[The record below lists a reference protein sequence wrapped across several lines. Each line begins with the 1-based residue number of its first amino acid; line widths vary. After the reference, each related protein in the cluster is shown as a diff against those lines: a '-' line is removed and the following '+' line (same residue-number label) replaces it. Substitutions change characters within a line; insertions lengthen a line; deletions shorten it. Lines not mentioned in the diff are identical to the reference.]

1 MGSVIPVDDHIPA
14 GLAEGDL
21 ILLGDLIQHA
31 AGGQRDGEVALIA
44 AAALDHADEG
54 IQLGV
59 EGGGFILDGD
69 GLRLLATQAE
79 RQGGHGIP
87 FADEDG
93 ALFALDGGG
102 EGAIGDFAPAPI
114 RQEGGV
120 LGQRA
125 ALGLELTELIA
136 AGEELLG
143 FAGHGDGGGDA
154 VDTEI
159 GDGGIIQAG
168 IEGIGAAAGK
178 VAIVPTGILA
188 VARGDAAQGADL
200 RDELVQPGE
209 AGGEQGAHALQ
220 QDDMAIVR
228 LQHHAVTIDVGGGH
242 GLFAQDVLAGLHQR
256 HGLLGVAEIGA
267 GDIDGID
274 ERTAGHLFE
283 RGERMRNPVLRG
295 EGIGRS
301 LIARTDRRRL
311 EARVLPGAGKHPVGD
326 KARTDHSETNL
337 SFHTYAVNIL
347 L

>member
-1 MGSVIPVDDHIPA
+1 MGSVIPVDDHVPA

-69 GLRLLATQAE
+69 GLRLLATQTQGE
-79 RQGGHGIP
+79 GGHGIP

-120 LGQRA
+120 LRYGA
-125 ALGLELTELIA
+125 ALRFKFAELIA
-136 AGEELLG
+136 AGEKLLG
-143 FAGHGDGGGDA
+143 LAGHGDGGGDA

-159 GDGGIIQAG
+159 GDGGIIETG
-168 IEGIGAAAGK
+168 VEGIGTAAGQ
-178 VAIVPTGILA
+178 VAIVPAGILA

-220 QDDMAIVR
+220 
-228 LQHHAVTIDVGGGH
+228 
-242 GLFAQDVLAGLHQR
+242 
-256 HGLLGVAEIGA
+256 
-267 GDIDGID
+267 
-274 ERTAGHLFE
+274 
-283 RGERMRNPVLRG
+283 
-295 EGIGRS
+295 
-301 LIARTDRRRL
+301 
-311 EARVLPGAGKHPVGD
+311 
-326 KARTDHSETNL
+326 
-337 SFHTYAVNIL
+337 
-347 L
+347 

>member
-1 MGSVIPVDDHIPA
+1 MGSVIPVDDHVPA

-54 IQLGV
+54 IQLGIK
-59 EGGGFILDGD
+59 GGGFILDGD
-69 GLRLLATQAE
+69 GLRLLATQTE

-154 VDTEI
+154 VDAEI
-159 GDGGIIQAG
+159 GDGGIIETG
-168 IEGIGAAAGK
+168 IEGIGAAAGQ

-220 QDDMAIVR
+220 
-228 LQHHAVTIDVGGGH
+228 
-242 GLFAQDVLAGLHQR
+242 
-256 HGLLGVAEIGA
+256 
-267 GDIDGID
+267 
-274 ERTAGHLFE
+274 
-283 RGERMRNPVLRG
+283 
-295 EGIGRS
+295 
-301 LIARTDRRRL
+301 
-311 EARVLPGAGKHPVGD
+311 
-326 KARTDHSETNL
+326 
-337 SFHTYAVNIL
+337 
-347 L
+347 

>member
-1 MGSVIPVDDHIPA
+1 VGSVIPVDDHVPA

-69 GLRLLATQAE
+69 GLRLLATQTQGE
-79 RQGGHGIP
+79 GGHGIP
-87 FADEDG
+87 LPDEDG

-136 AGEELLG
+136 AGEDLLG

-159 GDGGIIQAG
+159 GDGGVIETG
-168 IEGIGAAAGK
+168 IEGIGAAAGQ
-178 VAIVPTGILA
+178 VAIVPAGILA

-228 LQHHAVTIDVGGGH
+228 LQHHAVAIDVGGGH
-242 GLFAQDVLAGLHQR
+242 GFFAQDVLAGFHQGD
-256 HGLLGVAEIGA
+256 GLLGVAEIGA

-274 ERTAGHLFE
+274 LAAGGQ
-283 RGERMRNPVLRG
+283 RGEVG
-295 EGIGRS
+295 EGEGGAP
-301 LIARTDRRRL
+301 LGGEFGGA
-311 EARVLPGAGKHPVGD
+311 LPGTGIDGGEGEFGVLFCFGEELFDDMAGADGGK
-326 KARTDHSETNL
+326 TDHGGPPW
-337 SFHTYAVNIL
+337 VG
-347 L
+347 

>member
-1 MGSVIPVDDHIPA
+1 MGSVIPVDDHVPA

-69 GLRLLATQAE
+69 GPGLLATQTQGE
-79 RQGGHGIP
+79 GGHGIP

-114 RQEGGV
+114 GQKAGV
-120 LGQRA
+120 LRYGA

-143 FAGHGDGGGDA
+143 FAGHGDGGSDA
-154 VDTEI
+154 VDAEI
-159 GDGGIIQAG
+159 GDGGVIQAG
-168 IEGIGAAAGK
+168 VEGIGAAAGQ
-178 VAIVPTGILA
+178 VAIVPAGILA

-220 QDDMAIVR
+220 
-228 LQHHAVTIDVGGGH
+228 
-242 GLFAQDVLAGLHQR
+242 
-256 HGLLGVAEIGA
+256 
-267 GDIDGID
+267 
-274 ERTAGHLFE
+274 
-283 RGERMRNPVLRG
+283 
-295 EGIGRS
+295 
-301 LIARTDRRRL
+301 
-311 EARVLPGAGKHPVGD
+311 
-326 KARTDHSETNL
+326 
-337 SFHTYAVNIL
+337 
-347 L
+347 

>member
-1 MGSVIPVDDHIPA
+1 MGSVIPVDDHVPA

-59 EGGGFILDGD
+59 EGGGFILDGN
-69 GLRLLATQAE
+69 GLRLLAAQTQGE
-79 RQGGHGIP
+79 GGHGIP

-114 RQEGGV
+114 GQEGGV
-120 LGQRA
+120 LGQRT

-136 AGEELLG
+136 AGEDLLG

-159 GDGGIIQAG
+159 GDGGVIQAG
-168 IEGIGAAAGK
+168 IEGIGTAAGQ

-200 RDELVQPGE
+200 RDELVQPSE

-228 LQHHAVTIDVGGGH
+228 LQHHAVAIDIGGGH
-242 GLFAQDVLAGLHQR
+242 GLFAQDVLAGLH
-256 HGLLGVAEIGA
+256 
-267 GDIDGID
+267 
-274 ERTAGHLFE
+274 
-283 RGERMRNPVLRG
+283 
-295 EGIGRS
+295 
-301 LIARTDRRRL
+301 
-311 EARVLPGAGKHPVGD
+311 
-326 KARTDHSETNL
+326 
-337 SFHTYAVNIL
+337 
-347 L
+347 

>member
-1 MGSVIPVDDHIPA
+1 MGSVIPVDDHVPA
-14 GLAEGDL
+14 GLAEGDFV
-21 ILLGDLIQHA
+21 LLGDLIQHA

-69 GLRLLATQAE
+69 GLRLLATQTQGE
-79 RQGGHGIP
+79 GGHGIP

-136 AGEELLG
+136 AGKQLLG
-143 FAGHGDGGGDA
+143 LAGHGDGGGDA

-159 GDGGIIQAG
+159 GDGGVIETG
-168 IEGIGAAAGK
+168 IEGIGAAAGQ
-178 VAIVPTGILA
+178 VAIVPAGILA

-220 QDDMAIVR
+220 QNDMAIVR
-228 LQHHAVTIDVGGGH
+228 LQHHAVAIDVGGGH
-242 GLFAQDVLAGLHQR
+242 GLFAQDMLSCYRRCTSSIPADLKDCTGHRAGIRFLYS
-256 HGLLGVAEIGA
+256 GCAKL
-267 GDIDGID
+267 
-274 ERTAGHLFE
+274 
-283 RGERMRNPVLRG
+283 
-295 EGIGRS
+295 
-301 LIARTDRRRL
+301 
-311 EARVLPGAGKHPVGD
+311 
-326 KARTDHSETNL
+326 
-337 SFHTYAVNIL
+337 
-347 L
+347 

>member
-1 MGSVIPVDDHIPA
+1 MGSVIPVDDHVPA

-44 AAALDHADEG
+44 AAALDHADES
-54 IQLGV
+54 IQLGIK
-59 EGGGFILDGD
+59 GGGFILDGD
-69 GLRLLATQAE
+69 GPGLLPPQAE

-102 EGAIGDFAPAPI
+102 EGAVRYFAPAPI

-125 ALGLELTELIA
+125 ALGLEFAELIA
-136 AGEELLG
+136 AGEDLLG

-159 GDGGIIQAG
+159 GDGGVIEAG
-168 IEGIGAAAGK
+168 IEGIGAAAGQ
-178 VAIVPTGILA
+178 VAIVPAGILA

-209 AGGEQGAHALQ
+209 AGGEQGAHGLQ

-228 LQHHAVTIDVGGGH
+228 LQYHAVTIDVGGGH
-242 GLFAQDVLAGLHQR
+242 GLFAQDVLAGLHQGD
-256 HGLLGVAEIGA
+256 GLLGVAEVGA

-274 ERTAGHLFE
+274 LAAGGQL
-283 RGERMRNPVLRG
+283 V
-295 EGIGRS
+295 
-301 LIARTDRRRL
+301 
-311 EARVLPGAGKHPVGD
+311 
-326 KARTDHSETNL
+326 
-337 SFHTYAVNIL
+337 
-347 L
+347 